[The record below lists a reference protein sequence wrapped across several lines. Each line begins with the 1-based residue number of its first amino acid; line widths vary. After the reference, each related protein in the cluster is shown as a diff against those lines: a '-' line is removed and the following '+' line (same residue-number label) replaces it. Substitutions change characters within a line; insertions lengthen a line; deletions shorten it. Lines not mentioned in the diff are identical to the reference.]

1 MAGDWIKMR
10 IDLMEDP
17 AVMQMAEK
25 LNVREETVVGYCHAF
40 WSWVSRQCH
49 DGSVTGVTLVSL
61 GRRLNLP
68 GFPEMLVKVGWLDYD
83 DSGDHPVIGIPKFER
98 HLSQGAKA
106 RGLAAIRKKN
116 ARDVSVPK
124 MSRSAR
130 DINVTREEKRRVINP
145 PSPPSEKGGGRRKR
159 KEPRD
164 VPMLTHEELVAAR
177 VANGQ
182 STEGSDAG

>member
-49 DGSVTGVTLVSL
+49 DGTVTGVTLVSL

-98 HLSQGAKA
+98 HLSQSAKA
-106 RGLAAIRKKN
+106 RGLAAIRKRN
-116 ARDVSVPK
+116 ARDDSVPK
-124 MSRSAR
+124 MSRSDR
-130 DINVTREEKRRVINP
+130 DINATRDRVEKSTKP
-145 PSPPSEKGGGRRKR
+145 PTPFTKGASRKR

-164 VPMLTHEELVAAR
+164 VPMLSHEELIAAR

-182 STEGSDAG
+182 STEGSDDG